1 MINWISVMLDCHN
14 LMFHQLPKPSLF
26 SSFPFYSIK
35 KRNLGLRSLKKKN
48 LQRAPKTFP
57 SFYSPLILAIS
68 QTGKML

>member
-35 KRNLGLRSLKKKN
+35 KRNLGLRSLKKK
-48 LQRAPKTFP
+48 TFNVHQKH
-57 SFYSPLILAIS
+57 FLAFILH
-68 QTGKML
+68 